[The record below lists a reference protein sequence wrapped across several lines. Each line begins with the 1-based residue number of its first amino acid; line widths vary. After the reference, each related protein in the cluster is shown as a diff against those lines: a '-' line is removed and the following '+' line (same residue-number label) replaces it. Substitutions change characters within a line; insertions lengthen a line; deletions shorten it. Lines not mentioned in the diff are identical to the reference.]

1 LVIKQTI
8 WEMNFT
14 LLFRHNYQR
23 FALWFLA
30 TAVLSLVWLPG
41 YTDCAGGESSGRPDL
56 FATLK
61 TRLVRDGFNRSL
73 IRLLYSRPEVTFDQQ
88 GVSAYFLYREA
99 TLNYDQFLTRSSI
112 DQAIDY
118 LGRHQKALKQ
128 AQGVYN
134 VDEEVI
140 TAIILVESRL
150 GTSIGKRLIFNTL
163 SALAALDNKNTRDGL
178 WHSYLKNKTKES
190 RRRFDTW
197 ASRKSAWAYSELKA
211 YLKYVKTQGLDPF
224 SVRGSYAGALGIP
237 QFVPSS
243 VLRFAQ
249 DGNRDGR
256 IDLYDHEDAIESI
269 ANYLKQHGWRPSLKR
284 REAFRILLSYNQS
297 KYYANTILNI
307 AERLAKLRSKVRT
320 N

>member
-1 LVIKQTI
+1 MKQSSLET
-8 WEMNFT
+8 NFT
-14 LLFRHNYQR
+14 LLFRHSYQR
-23 FALWFLA
+23 SALWFLA
-30 TAVLSLVWLPG
+30 TAALSLVWLLG
-41 YTDCAGGESSGRPDL
+41 HTDCAAGKPPVRPDF

-61 TRLVRDGFNRSL
+61 TRLVKDGFDKSL
-73 IRLLYSRPEVTFDQQ
+73 IRSLYSKPGVTFDQR
-88 GVSAYFLYREA
+88 GVSAYFLHREA
-99 TLNYDQFLTRSSI
+99 TLNYNQFLTRSSI
-112 DQAIDY
+112 GQAIDY
-118 LGRHQKALKQ
+118 LGRHQKTLKR
-128 AQGVYN
+128 AQGVYG

-211 YLKYVKTQGLDPF
+211 YLKYVKVQDIDPL
-224 SVRGSYAGALGIP
+224 SIRGSYAGALGIS

-284 REAFRILLSYNQS
+284 REEFRILLSYNQS

-307 AERLAKLRSKVRT
+307 AERLAKLRTKVRT